1 MNKIV
6 GLIVL
11 LTGVCSVA
19 MAVPVPEIDPASGMS
34 AIAVIAGGL
43 LVIRGRRKQR

>member
-19 MAVPVPEIDPASGMS
+19 MAAVPEIDPASGMS

>member
-1 MNKIV
+1 MNKV
-6 GLIVL
+6 AGFIVL
-11 LTGVCSVA
+11 LTGVCSVCA
-19 MAVPVPEIDPASGMS
+19 AAAVPEIDPASGMS